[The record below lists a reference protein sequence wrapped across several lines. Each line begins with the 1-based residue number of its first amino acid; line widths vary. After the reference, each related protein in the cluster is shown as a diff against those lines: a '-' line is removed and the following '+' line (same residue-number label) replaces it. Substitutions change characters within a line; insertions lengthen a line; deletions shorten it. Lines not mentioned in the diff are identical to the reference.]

1 MNASPEH
8 WQIDAGDAA
17 RAVLAIPA
25 DARRV
30 RRFEISCEMRVR
42 LRAEPEAKASA
53 QSQPPAWHELTL
65 HADGTQLWRR
75 RVPTQNP
82 GEWDGL
88 DYRCTR
94 SVGVGRSLRIEAS
107 VNTQGAQR
115 WQLRIEAQ
123 ELD

>member
-1 MNASPEH
+1 MSQAPEH

-17 RAVLAIPA
+17 RAVLSIPA

-42 LRAEPEAKASA
+42 LRSPQPE
-53 QSQPPAWHELTL
+53 PAWHELTL

-94 SVGVGRSLRIEAS
+94 SVGVGRSLRLEAM
-107 VNTQGAQR
+107 VATQGAQR
-115 WQLRIEAQ
+115 WHLRIEAQ
-123 ELD
+123 EVE

>member
-1 MNASPEH
+1 MPDPSEH
-8 WQIDAGDAA
+8 WHADAGDAP
-17 RAVLAIPA
+17 RAVLTIPA

-30 RRFEISCEMRVR
+30 RRFEISCVMSVR
-42 LRAEPEAKASA
+42 LRAPQAG
-53 QSQPPAWHELTL
+53 AWHELTL
-65 HADGTQLWRR
+65 HADGAQLWRR

-107 VNTQGAQR
+107 VATQGAQR

-123 ELD
+123 ELVDG